1 MFRHGLTYSGHATA
15 CVVAEANLDIVER
28 EGLVA
33 RAGELEGVL
42 ARALAPLRD
51 HALVEDVR
59 TGSGFMAG
67 VQLRPEVSAD
77 KIAIACTEAGVLMR
91 LIHNNTLHI
100 SPPFVV
106 TDDEVALM
114 ATTILGV
121 GRSLMTRVGN
131 LFGPDFTFLGVPAA
145 DLSEPSTY
153 SDADVV
159 IIGAPFDGGTSYRS
173 GARFGPQAIR
183 SFTPT
188 RRLAPHWRFAPTRS
202 KTWKMVRCR

>member
-1 MFRHGLTYSGHATA
+1 MRQRRTRESPLSIGLTLIAMGLGMLLMPTLLGSSVVASAFKTGLRTPGWIMLGLGAVAVAPRVAERFFADTDSPMFRHGLTYSGHATA

-28 EGLVA
+28 EDLVA

-51 HALVEDVR
+51 HPLVEDLR

-77 KIAIACTEAGVLMR
+77 QVAIACTEAGVLMR

-106 TDDEVALM
+106 TDDEVALI
-114 ATTILGV
+114 ATTITSAL
-121 GRSLMTRVGN
+121 
-131 LFGPDFTFLGVPAA
+131 
-145 DLSEPSTY
+145 
-153 SDADVV
+153 
-159 IIGAPFDGGTSYRS
+159 DG
-173 GARFGPQAIR
+173 
-183 SFTPT
+183 
-188 RRLAPHWRFAPTRS
+188 LL
-202 KTWKMVRCR
+202 